1 MKKVL
6 LDTNAYSNLLKG
18 NKVVYRTLSMAE
30 IVYMSIFVLG
40 ELYAGFRGGKKELLN
55 KELLNRFL
63 AKPTVQILDATLE
76 TAEVFGQLKY
86 DLKVAGS
93 LIPINDVW
101 IASQSIETGSVIITF
116 DTHFLNIKG
125 LRLWDHMPVS

>member
-1 MKKVL
+1 
-6 LDTNAYSNLLKG
+6 
-18 NKVVYRTLSMAE
+18 MA
-30 IVYMSIFVLG
+30 IFVLG
-40 ELYAGFRGGKKELLN
+40 ELYAGFRGGINEILN

-86 DLKVAGS
+86 DLKVEGNP
-93 LIPINDVW
+93 IPINDVW
-101 IASQSIETGSVIITF
+101 IASQSIETGSVIITY